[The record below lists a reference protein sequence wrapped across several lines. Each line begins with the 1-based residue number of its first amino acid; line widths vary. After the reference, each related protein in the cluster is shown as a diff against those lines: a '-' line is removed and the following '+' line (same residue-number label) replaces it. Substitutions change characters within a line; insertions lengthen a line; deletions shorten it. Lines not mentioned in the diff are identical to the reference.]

1 MKKKRFK
8 KWVEYTLL
16 TINFL
21 AFIMLGSD
29 CYDMGA
35 FIAIHLIAIIIF
47 LINTMLLFKYSDILK

>member
-16 TINFL
+16 VINFL

-29 CYDMGA
+29 SDNMST
-35 FIAIHLIAIIIF
+35 FIIIHITAF
-47 LINTMLLFKYSDILK
+47 AIFAINTMLLFKYSDILK